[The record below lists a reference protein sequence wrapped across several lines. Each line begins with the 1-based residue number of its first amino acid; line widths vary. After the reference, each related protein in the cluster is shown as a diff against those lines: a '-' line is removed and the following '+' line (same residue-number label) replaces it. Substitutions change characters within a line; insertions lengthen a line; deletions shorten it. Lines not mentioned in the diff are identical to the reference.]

1 MTYFKTLTL
10 TGCSKLET
18 EDGRG
23 DPVGHLE
30 VEGLLHEGQDQEP
43 PNRKNR
49 FVLKKLIGGRLILF
63 HIVQKSNHHDGNLIG
78 ILRCYPSPFIF
89 DRKTSF
95 CLFFFFVFSVHLTTC
110 SKIRTAAPSFRG
122 DHCPFFTPN
131 GRIWFS
137 TQAPSI
143 PIFLNPC
150 DPYVKLCSISPTWEG
165 TPPYSIHSL
174 VREPHIDS
182 EKVTNFRQNSQ
193 RCLTIF
199 PNIH

>member
-1 MTYFKTLTL
+1 M
-10 TGCSKLET
+10 LET
-18 EDGRG
+18 RNRRWTRKSSRTSWSRG
-23 DPVGHLE
+23 TASRRPGPRATGSPESVCPQETYWRSFDSFSHRAKVKPPRWKFDWHSP
-30 VEGLLHEGQDQEP
+30 LLSQSPH
-43 PNRKNR
+43 
-49 FVLKKLIGGRLILF
+49 FWLKDVFLPLL
-63 HIVQKSNHHDGNLIG
+63 L
-78 ILRCYPSPFIF
+78 
-89 DRKTSF
+89 
-95 CLFFFFVFSVHLTTC
+95 FVFSVHLTRC

-131 GRIWFS
+131 GRYWFS
-137 TQAPSI
+137 TQAPSV
-143 PIFLNPC
+143 PIFLNLC

-193 RCLTIF
+193 GCLTIF